1 MATRPPK
8 LNSSGACVEILVP
21 GIVEWA
27 IAACHRVVIHAVL
40 FSANA
45 KYTADLFT
53 NLFDCPNPGR
63 CWHLHSCN
71 VVIKGVITKPTVAPS
86 VNFITVAPAWV
97 PWLASFGANLRCAD
111 AAVGCWVDHASSV
124 SHILF
129 QVTNAIFIR
138 EITTSITCYAPRFAY
153 QHSCCGLATVSYIRY
168 VVVHPRFHLA
178 CVINRRQ
185 RGAITAHDWA

>member
-1 MATRPPK
+1 MATGLPK
-8 LNSSGACVEILVP
+8 LNSSWARIIIFVASI
-21 GIVEWA
+21 IEWA

-40 FSANA
+40 FSTNA
-45 KYTADLFT
+45 KYTANLFT
-53 NLFDCPNPGR
+53 NLSDCPNPGR
-63 CWHLHSCN
+63 CWHLHTCN
-71 VVIKGVITKPTVAPS
+71 VVIKGVTTKPTVAPS

-97 PWLASFGANLRCAD
+97 PWLASFPANLRRAD

-153 QHSCCGLATVSYIRY
+153 QHSCCGLATVSYIRH

-178 CVINRRQ
+178 CVVDGRQ
-185 RGAITAHDWA
+185 RWTW